1 MLNLRRHKGKRIDN
15 YGSGTFSSSINNN
28 NNNNNNTHSRGSTT
42 SLQSIDTTTTTNTTN
57 TFSTFNTNDEH
68 THEPAFNA
76 SDPFL
81 TTITTEIQDSMT
93 NVTDLSHL
101 EFIASQQPETRGTIT
116 RSKFELALHTLAG
129 RRFLAEVQRQLWAR
143 LPNESRSQVRHQRCE
158 QTALEVFRLEK
169 LVFQPGVT
177 NLFIKY
183 KPKQKFNMWRRAVS
197 KRKTKNMAKLYRWK
211 KNVSFGLYCLMEH
224 VKAKKRKKRLDW
236 LADRHA
242 GKSIQSEGER
252 ASRIWKHYS

>member
-1 MLNLRRHKGKRIDN
+1 
-15 YGSGTFSSSINNN
+15 
-28 NNNNNNTHSRGSTT
+28 
-42 SLQSIDTTTTTNTTN
+42 
-57 TFSTFNTNDEH
+57 
-68 THEPAFNA
+68 
-76 SDPFL
+76 
-81 TTITTEIQDSMT
+81 MT

-197 KRKTKNMAKLYRWK
+197 KRKTKTMAKLYRWK

-242 GKSIQSEGER
+242 GKSIQSEESVHRVYG
-252 ASRIWKHYS
+252 KHCSLTFLLLLSLSNLFHCFCHGLLYFKTPKQVFFIPIHIFDIFYHTLISLLFIKFYFFFHFNVQIILYQQ